1 MCGAICRP
9 GDISPENR
17 MEMGRRDVAT
27 EATMFARAGRNDSHR
42 GARMRLP
49 DIGVVERVPPA
60 QDHCLRL
67 GFDHWYLT
75 RASELC
81 LYSQR
86 A

>member
-1 MCGAICRP
+1 
-9 GDISPENR
+9 
-17 MEMGRRDVAT
+17 
-27 EATMFARAGRNDSHR
+27 
-42 GARMRLP
+42 MRLP